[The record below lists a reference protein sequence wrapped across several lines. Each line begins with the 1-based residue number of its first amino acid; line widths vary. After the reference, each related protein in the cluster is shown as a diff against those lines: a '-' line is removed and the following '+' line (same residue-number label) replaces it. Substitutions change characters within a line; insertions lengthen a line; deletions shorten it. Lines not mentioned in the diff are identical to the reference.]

1 MPHKGIK
8 GLYLKNPII
17 ILNEGNVKYMEYK
30 ISDKMA
36 VMKPS
41 AIREI
46 FKSLGTPGA
55 ISFAAGNPAPESFPV
70 KAFQQISSEIL
81 SDNAVTALQ
90 YSVTEGYPKLRE
102 LVKKR
107 ISEKFSVGTADDE
120 TIITSGGQ
128 QGIELACKA
137 LCNPGDAV
145 ICENPSFI
153 GALNA
158 FRSNGARTVGVTLE
172 DDGMCIEELEKIL
185 INEGDKAKIIYVI
198 PTFQNPAGITTS
210 LEKRKKIYTLAQK
223 YDVMIIEDN
232 PYGDL
237 RFDGE
242 DVPTIKSMDTDGRV
256 IYCGS
261 FSKILSAGMRIG
273 FACANNAVI
282 QKMVVA
288 KQVEDVHTNIFFQM
302 MCAEYMSKYD
312 LDEHIKSIRELY
324 RHKCHLMLDCLEKYM
339 PEQVKFTRPEG
350 GLFIWCTLPET
361 IQLNDFVKKAAEAKV
376 FVVPGTAFNCD
387 ESADSDSFRLNYSMP
402 SDEEIEKG
410 IKTLGDIISGMLK

>member
-1 MPHKGIK
+1 MQ
-8 GLYLKNPII
+8 
-17 ILNEGNVKYMEYK
+17 YK

-55 ISFAAGNPAPESFPV
+55 ISFAAGNPAPESFPIEAI
-70 KAFQQISSEIL
+70 KEISANIL
-81 SDNAVTALQ
+81 ENDAVTALQ
-90 YSVTEGYPKLRE
+90 YSVTEGYPKLRQ
-102 LVKKR
+102 LIKKR
-107 ISEKFSVGTADDE
+107 ISEKFSVGTPDDE

-137 LCNPGDAV
+137 LCNIGDAV

-153 GALNA
+153 GSLNS
-158 FRSNGARTVGVTLE
+158 FRSNGARPVGVPIE
-172 DDGMCIEELEKIL
+172 DDGINIEKLEEAL
-185 INEGDKAKIIYVI
+185 IAEGDKAKIIYVI

-210 LEKRKKIYTLAQK
+210 LEKRKKIYALAQK
-223 YDVMIIEDN
+223 YDVVIIEDN

-273 FACANNAVI
+273 FACANNELI

-302 MCAEYMSKYD
+302 VCAEYMEKYD
-312 LDEHIKSIRELY
+312 LDAHIEKIRDLY
-324 RHKCHLMLDCLEKYM
+324 RTKCHLMLDCLDKYM
-339 PEQVKFTRPEG
+339 PGQLKYTRPEG
-350 GLFIWCTLPET
+350 GLFILCTLPDG
-361 IQLNDFVKKAAEAKV
+361 IKLSDFIAKASEQKV

-387 ESADSDSFRLNYSMP
+387 EAAPSDSFRLNYSMP
-402 SDEEIEKG
+402 SNEEIEKG
-410 IKTLGDIISGMLK
+410 IKILGDIIKDMLK

>member
-1 MPHKGIK
+1 
-8 GLYLKNPII
+8 
-17 ILNEGNVKYMEYK
+17 MEYK

-46 FKSLGTPGA
+46 FKSLGAPGA
-55 ISFAAGNPAPESFPV
+55 IAFSAGNPAPESFPV
-70 KAFQQISSEIL
+70 EEIKKISAEIL
-81 SDNAVTALQ
+81 ENNAVTALQ

-102 LVKKR
+102 LVKAR
-107 ISEKFSVGTADDE
+107 ISTKFGCGKEDDD

-128 QGIELACKA
+128 QGIELTCKA

-153 GALNA
+153 GALNS
-158 FRSNGARTVGVTLE
+158 FRSNGARTVGVPLE
-172 DDGMCIEELEKIL
+172 DDGINIEKLEETL
-185 INEGDKAKIIYVI
+185 IKEGDKAKIIYVI

-210 LEKRKKIYTLAQK
+210 LEKRKKIYELARK
-223 YDVMIIEDN
+223 YDVVVIEDN

-237 RFDGE
+237 RFEGE

-256 IYCGS
+256 VYCGS
-261 FSKILSAGMRIG
+261 FSKILSAGMRVG
-273 FACANNAVI
+273 FVCANSVLI

-302 MCAEYMSKYD
+302 ICAEYMSQYD
-312 LDEHIKSIRELY
+312 LDAHIEKIRTLY
-324 RHKCHLMLDCLEKYM
+324 REKCHLMLDCLDKYV
-339 PEQVKFTRPEG
+339 PRQVKYTRPEG
-350 GLFIWCTLPET
+350 GLFIWCTLPEK
-361 IQLNDFVKKAAEAKV
+361 IKLSDFIAKAAEKKV

-387 ESADSDSFRLNYSMP
+387 ESAPSDSFRLNYSTP
-402 SDEEIEKG
+402 SNEDIERGTKILGEILTEM
-410 IKTLGDIISGMLK
+410 LG